1 MSFLR
6 TIAIVLAV
14 MTLFVGSALATSERS
29 MTPPDD
35 YDGMADGYFNIRH
48 MIGYGDI
55 KDDPMAHGLTVYD
68 ENRLRTNSIPEL
80 GDSVVSTAA
89 VAGLC
94 AAALAGVAIADRK
107 RRNLSK

>member
-14 MTLFVGSALATSERS
+14 MPLFVGSALATSERS
-29 MTPPDD
+29 MTPPAD
-35 YDGMADGYFNIRH
+35 YDMWSDVSASFRGT
-48 MIGYGDI
+48 IGYGDI
-55 KDDPMAHGLTVYD
+55 KSDPDAHGKTIWEDSSV
-68 ENRLRTNSIPEL
+68 TPEL

-94 AAALAGVAIADRK
+94 AAALAGVAIADKK
-107 RRNLSK
+107 RRELAK

>member
-1 MSFLR
+1 MRILK
-6 TIAIVLAV
+6 TIAIILAV
-14 MTLFVGSALATSERS
+14 MTLSVGSALATSERS
-29 MTPPDD
+29 MTPP
-35 YDGMADGYFNIRH
+35 A
-48 MIGYGDI
+48 
-55 KDDPMAHGLTVYD
+55 VYD
-68 ENRLRTNSIPEL
+68 FWSNPYAGWGDSSVTPEL